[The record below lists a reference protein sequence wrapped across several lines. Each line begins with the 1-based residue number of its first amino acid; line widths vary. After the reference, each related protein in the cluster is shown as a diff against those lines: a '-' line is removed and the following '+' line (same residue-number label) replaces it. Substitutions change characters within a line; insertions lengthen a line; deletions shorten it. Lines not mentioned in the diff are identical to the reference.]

1 VRGRTFIAV
10 LLVIGAIALGASWF
24 GFAGHRGLT
33 PVHPESSSAEGIGDL
48 YKFIGV
54 FAVVIL
60 LSVVV
65 PLALIL
71 GRYRERG
78 LPRHVDGPQI
88 VGHTRLEVVWTVIP
102 VLIVLVISGFT
113 LYKASDIRNP
123 SAAAGAPAAL
133 KVRVEGRQFYWRYVY
148 PNGVVAYDLLRL
160 PLDVVV
166 DLTVTAPDTDVIHSF
181 WVPALAGK
189 VDAIPGRVNH
199 LKFRPVQVGTY
210 DGKCAELCG
219 IQHAAMT
226 FNVQVLP
233 RQEFARWLT
242 RQQTT
247 QGKGTQLGNEQFQQV
262 CSKCHFAAPEF
273 APNIATNPLLGDA
286 QAIRTLVTQ
295 GRRRMPAVGRG
306 WSELEL
312 DALTRYLATIAPGG
326 ASGG

>member
-1 VRGRTFIAV
+1 VRGRTFITV
-10 LLVIGAIALGASWF
+10 LLVVGAIALGASWF
-24 GFAGHRGLT
+24 GFFGHRGLT
-33 PVHPESSSAEGIGDL
+33 PVHPESSSAEGIDDL
-48 YKFIGV
+48 YKFIGA

-60 LSVVV
+60 FSVIV

-88 VGHTRLEVVWTVIP
+88 VGHTRVEVVWTVIP
-102 VLIVLVISGFT
+102 ILIVLVISGFA

-123 SAAAGAPAAL
+123 SAAEGAPATL
-133 KVRVEGRQFYWRYVY
+133 KIHVEGRQFYWRYVY

-181 WVPALAGK
+181 WVPAFAGK

-199 LKFRPVQVGTY
+199 LKFRPAQVGTY

-233 RQEFARWLT
+233 RQEFDQWLAR
-242 RQQTT
+242 RRIT
-247 QGKGTQLGNEQFQQV
+247 QGRGTQLGSEQFQQV

-312 DALTRYLATIAPGG
+312 DALTRYLGTIAPGG
-326 ASGG
+326 AGGG

>member
-10 LLVIGAIALGASWF
+10 LLVVGAIALGASWF

-33 PVHPESSSAEGIGDL
+33 PVRPESSSAEGIDDL
-48 YKFIGV
+48 YKFIGA

-78 LPRHVDGPQI
+78 LARHVDGPQI
-88 VGHTRLEVVWTVIP
+88 VGHTRLEVAWTVIP
-102 VLIVLVISGFT
+102 ILIVLVISGFA

-123 SAAAGAPAAL
+123 SEAAGAPAAL
-133 KVRVEGRQFYWRYVY
+133 KIHVEGRQFYWRYVY
-148 PNGVVAYDLLRL
+148 PNGAVAYDLLRL
-160 PLDVVV
+160 PLDAVV

-199 LKFRPVQVGTY
+199 LKFRPTQVGTY

-233 RQEFARWLT
+233 RQEFDQWLAR
-242 RQQTT
+242 RRTT
-247 QGKGTQLGNEQFQQV
+247 QGRGTQLGSEQFQQV

-286 QAIRTLVTQ
+286 QAIRLLVTH
-295 GRRRMPAVGRG
+295 GRGRMPAVGRG
-306 WSELEL
+306 WTEVEL
-312 DALTRYLATIAPGG
+312 DALTRYLKTIAPGG
-326 ASGG
+326 ASGS